1 LPTYK
6 VHHFVQQ
13 CIPMIDPQG
22 MHRDFVRVEFE
33 CLFSGNVKVR
43 IRVITIA
50 QSLVEARKKAV
61 WRKTMTDDID
71 ALIMSVMGV
80 TKMSGG
86 LFRKHVSEYYTDL
99 HRAALLPILDN
110 VDAYNESLAFKLW
123 DLKHLALSSDH
134 QMQKH
139 YRDHASR

>member
-1 LPTYK
+1 LSTYK

-13 CIPMIDPQG
+13 CTPMIDPQG

-33 CLFSGNVKVR
+33 CLFSGNIKVR

-50 QSLVEARKKAV
+50 QSLMEAREKAV
-61 WRKTMTDDID
+61 WRKTMTNDID
-71 ALIMSVMGV
+71 ALIMRVMGV
-80 TKMSGG
+80 TKRSGG
-86 LFRKHVSEYYTDL
+86 LFRKYVSEYYTDL
-99 HRAALLPILDN
+99 HRAALLPVPDTL
-110 VDAYNESLAFKLW
+110 DAYNEPLAFKLW
-123 DLKHLALSSDH
+123 DLKHLALSPDP